1 MLQNN
6 LIAYQVQD
14 TFKMDLPPNSVDL
27 VISSP
32 PLDILAER
40 PVALFEWLDRCVS
53 DDGVLL
59 LDTLGQYNKYTIGMW
74 EGERKTSWHFQW
86 GMAFHNFYQTGDT
99 QSVCAYAKNRGT
111 MQRPDSIPIRPPAE
125 RNMRHR
131 CEYDAVYVE
140 FLIGQYSNQGETV
153 LDPFCG
159 TGTVPCTA
167 YQLGRNGIGID
178 RRCPFTNTL

>member
-1 MLQNN
+1 MVVV
-6 LIAYQVQD
+6 YQTSD
-14 TFKMDLPPNSVDL
+14 ALKIELEPGSVDL

-32 PLDILAER
+32 PLDILLDR
-40 PVALFEWLDRCVS
+40 PVALFEWLDRIVS

-59 LDTLGQYNKYTIGMW
+59 LDTLGQYNQYTIGLW

-86 GMAFHNFYQTGDT
+86 GMAFHNFYQIGDT
-99 QSVCAYAKNRGT
+99 QSVCAFGKKRGAV
-111 MQRPDSIPIRPPAE
+111 QRPDSISIRPPAE

-140 FLIGQYSNQGETV
+140 YLIEKFSEPGDTV

-159 TGTVPCTA
+159 TGTVPRMA
-167 YQLGRNGIGID
+167 NRMGRQGIGID
-178 RRCPFTNTL
+178 RRCPFTNKL

>member
-1 MLQNN
+1 MVV
-6 LIAYQVQD
+6 AYQTSD
-14 TFKMDLPPNSVDL
+14 ALKIDLEPSSVGL

-32 PLDILAER
+32 PLDILLDRAVE
-40 PVALFEWLDRCVS
+40 LFEWLDKIVS

-59 LDTLGQYNKYTIGMW
+59 LDTLGQYNRYTMAMW

-86 GMAFHNFYQTGDT
+86 GMAFQNFYEMGDT
-99 QSVCAYAKNRGT
+99 QSVCAYAKERAILK
-111 MQRPDSIPIRPPAE
+111 RPDSILVRPPGE

-140 FLIGQYSNQGETV
+140 SLIERFSDPGDTV

-159 TGTVPCTA
+159 TGTVPRTA
-167 YQLGRNGIGID
+167 YQLGRKGIGID
-178 RRCPFTNTL
+178 RRCPFTNQL